1 MVLSIKLCSV
11 GSLSR
16 LLGCGRSDSF
26 PFHSPNSAHPNL
38 EDAVGY
44 VEHRAGLAE
53 EGQVEVVGPRV
64 EDVPGR
70 AKFNRNN
77 FGLSF
82 GRDCSGY
89 GSGSY
94 VSVTGYKILTS
105 YVTG

>member
-1 MVLSIKLCSV
+1 MQHN
-11 GSLSR
+11 
-16 LLGCGRSDSF
+16 LGGLNS
-26 PFHSPNSAHPNL
+26 PLGVHFHSPNSTHPNL

-44 VEHRAGLAE
+44 VEHRVGLAE